1 MKNSVSIIKELE
13 SYKYDVQYFMEKS
26 KDIEKLKKEIEKS
39 YTRLVEMQDKK
50 IDTTELNKQLEK
62 IIDKQ
67 TLEEEALLNILTKKQ
82 KIEKQI
88 DSLPQPYKNVFFLRY
103 ISGNSFDEIA
113 LKMSYSTKRIY
124 QLHKEGIKIYISLF
138 ESNTSVPIISTN

>member
-1 MKNSVSIIKELE
+1 MKNLELMIKELE
-13 SYKYDVQYFMEKS
+13 SYKYDVQYFLEKS
-26 KDIEKLKKEIEKS
+26 KDIDKLKKEIEKS
-39 YTRLVEMQDKK
+39 YTRLTEMQDKK
-50 IDTTELNKQLEK
+50 IDTSELNKQLEK

-67 TLEEEALLNILTKKQ
+67 TLEEESLLNILTKKQ

-113 LKMSYSTKRIY
+113 LKMNYSTKRIY

-138 ESNTSVPIISTN
+138 ETKISVPIISTN